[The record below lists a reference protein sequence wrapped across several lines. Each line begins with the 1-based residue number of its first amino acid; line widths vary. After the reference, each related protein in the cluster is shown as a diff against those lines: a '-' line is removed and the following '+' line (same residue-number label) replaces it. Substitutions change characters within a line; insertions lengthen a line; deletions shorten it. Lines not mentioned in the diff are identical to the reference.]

1 MAILGIDEV
10 GRGPWAGPLV
20 VGACLLPEKIEGLTD
35 SKKLSAKK
43 REALAD
49 KIREHAD
56 YGLGWIPAQELDE
69 LGLTESLCKACRE
82 AVSQIKGDFDQI
94 VIDGTINFLRGT
106 KYEKIVQVVP
116 KADFL
121 VPEVSAASI
130 IAKVSRDQYMYD
142 LADKYPGY
150 GFEKHVG
157 YGTAAHKKAIEEL
170 GVCDEHRRSFKPI
183 AQFLGQ
189 GSTNHKRQSD
199 GQRAEAIVAEALR
212 RKKHTILERNWRTK
226 YCEIDIISEFDGVIY
241 FTEVKYSKNRSGIER
256 ITDDKLKQMRF
267 AAEAYLSIYDISSP
281 AKLAAAEVSGKEFRI
296 SSFLVLE

>member
-35 SKKLSAKK
+35 SKKLSTKK

-49 KIREHAD
+49 EIRERAN
-56 YGLGWIPAQELDE
+56 YSLGWILAQELDE

-106 KYEKIVQVVP
+106 KYEKIVQVIP

-142 LADKYPGY
+142 LANKYPGY

-267 AAEAYLSIYDISSP
+267 AAEAYLSIYNISSP

>member
-1 MAILGIDEV
+1 
-10 GRGPWAGPLV
+10 

-49 KIREHAD
+49 EIRERAN

-106 KYEKIVQVVP
+106 KHEKIVQVVP

-170 GVCDEHRRSFKPI
+170 GVCDEHRRSFRPI

-189 GSTNHKRQSD
+189 GPTNHKRQSD

-226 YCEIDIISEFDGVIY
+226 YCEIDIISEFDSVIY

-267 AAEAYLSIYDISSP
+267 AAEAYLSIYSISSP

>member
-49 KIREHAD
+49 EIREHAN

-150 GFEKHVG
+150 SFEKHVG
-157 YGTAAHKKAIEEL
+157 YGTATHKKAIEEL

-183 AQFLGQ
+183 AKFLGQ

-267 AAEAYLSIYDISSP
+267 AAEAYLSIYGISSP

>member
-1 MAILGIDEV
+1 LAILGIDEV

-43 REALAD
+43 RESLAGE
-49 KIREHAD
+49 IREHAD
-56 YGLGWIPAQELDE
+56 FGLGWIPAHELDK

-82 AVSQIKGDFDQI
+82 AVSQIEGSFDQI

-142 LADKYPGY
+142 LANKYPGY

-170 GVCDEHRRSFKPI
+170 GVCDEHRRSFRPI
-183 AQFLGQ
+183 AQLLGQ
-189 GSTNHKRQSD
+189 DSTKHQRQND
-199 GQRAEAIVAEALR
+199 GQRAEAIVVEALR
-212 RKKHTILERNWRTK
+212 RKKHVILERNWRTK
-226 YCEIDIISEFDGVIY
+226 FCEVDIISEFEGVIY

-256 ITDDKLKQMRF
+256 ITDDKLKQMHF
-267 AAEAYLSIYDISSP
+267 AAEAYLSIYDITSP

-296 SSFLVLE
+296 TSFLILE

>member
-1 MAILGIDEV
+1 
-10 GRGPWAGPLV
+10 

-49 KIREHAD
+49 KIREHAN

-106 KYEKIVQVVP
+106 KHEKIVQVVP

-226 YCEIDIISEFDGVIY
+226 YCEIDIISEFDSVIY

-267 AAEAYLSIYDISSP
+267 AAEAYMSIYSISSP